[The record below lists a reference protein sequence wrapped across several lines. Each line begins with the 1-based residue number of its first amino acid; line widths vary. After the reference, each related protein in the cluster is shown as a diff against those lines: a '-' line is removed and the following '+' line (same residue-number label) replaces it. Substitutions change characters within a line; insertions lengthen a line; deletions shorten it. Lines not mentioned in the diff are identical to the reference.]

1 MTSGMFRGVGVL
13 AAIGAISIVL
23 TLLALPFIVYR
34 LIQHV
39 RWVQ

>member
-13 AAIGAISIVL
+13 AAIGAIVL
-23 TLLALPFIVYR
+23 ILAALALPFVVYW

-39 RWVQ
+39 RFA